1 MCGFCYSALNTI
13 TMDNEEAIKAFMR
26 ENGSKGG
33 KETAKRHAEER
44 KEWSRKG
51 GLNRWKKNV
60 ERKQAQ

>member
-1 MCGFCYSALNTI
+1 
-13 TMDNEEAIKAFMR
+13 MDNEEAIKAFMR